1 MYTCA
6 TRRCPIHAL
15 NHSRNNVHDKRF
27 IHEEML
33 VSRETKNRQNV
44 VALPLTEVSVLEEL
58 DALLLENGSL
68 KEGEAIPVV
77 SKDRLASN
85 ESTIGYYAENN
96 AVVALSVR
104 YCALTALPESLG
116 QLSNL
121 QYLDMTGNQLTSLPE
136 ALGSLVQLR
145 KLYLDENQLASLP
158 ESLGHLTNLHE
169 LHVDKNLLASLPTSI
184 SQLIS

>member
-1 MYTCA
+1 
-6 TRRCPIHAL
+6 
-15 NHSRNNVHDKRF
+15 
-27 IHEEML
+27 ML

-104 YCALTALPESLG
+104 YCALTSLPASLG
-116 QLSNL
+116 NL
-121 QYLDMTGNQLTSLPE
+121 THLTHLDLRANKLVSLP
-136 ALGSLVQLR
+136 
-145 KLYLDENQLASLP
+145 ASI
-158 ESLGHLTNLHE
+158 GDLTNLVKLDVRWNKLSSFPE
-169 LHVDKNLLASLPTSI
+169 WLQRLEERGCTVFT
-184 SQLIS
+184 